1 MKINFYLFEGFETL
15 DLFGPVEIL
24 CRVPDLETEYYSFKG
39 GIVKSAQKTE
49 IVTKSLD
56 RCETGGIFLIPGG
69 RGTRPLVK
77 DSEELSAIKK
87 ICEKSDWCLSV
98 CTGSAVFAA
107 CGLLDGKTAT
117 SNKKAFDW
125 VCICGPAV
133 KWEKEPRFCKDGKF
147 YTSAG
152 VSAGIDMAIEFVKD
166 NYGKELAEK
175 IVSDIEYE

>member
-1 MKINFYLFEGFETL
+1 MNVYH
-15 DLFGPVEIL
+15 
-24 CRVPDLETEYYSFKG
+24 
-39 GIVKSAQKTE
+39 KSAVPKTS
-49 IVTKSLD
+49 IKVVYST
-56 RCETGGIFLIPGG
+56 
-69 RGTRPLVK
+69 LV
-77 DSEELSAIKK
+77 
-87 ICEKSDWCLSV
+87 DWRLSV
-98 CTGSAVFAA
+98 CIGSAVFAA
-107 CGLLDGKTAT
+107 CGLLNGKTAT

-125 VCICGPAV
+125 GCTCGPAV